1 MPILKLICGLMFGVL
16 IGMSWDVAAHP
27 LAPSL
32 LEIVEGST
40 GQTSVLWKTPL
51 ARVPGMALEPVLP
64 RQCQRVGEVVS
75 KGVGTARE
83 DRWQLTCDGLLVGS
97 LIEVRGISDL
107 QSNVILRVTLHD
119 GRNYQVVLNSESP
132 QFVVPEYPRISDVF
146 KNYVMMGVFHI
157 LTGWDHLLFVL
168 GLVLLVRNKKKLFWT
183 ITAFTVSH
191 SVTLSLA
198 ALGYIHVWS
207 AAVEALIALSILILA
222 IELTRSQACGATFFH
237 RYPWIMS
244 FSFGLLHGL
253 GFAGALAEVGLP
265 EGEIPMALF
274 SFSVG
279 IELGQLAFIAAI
291 LLAQSLW
298 SRIPAPQLLKKP
310 VLAVYT
316 IGSLSAFWLFERL
329 SVVLQ

>member
-1 MPILKLICGLMFGVL
+1 MPILKVFGCLIVGIFISV
-16 IGMSWDVAAHP
+16 SAAAHP

-32 LEIVEGST
+32 LEVVEST
-40 GQTSVLWKTPL
+40 PGESTVLWKTPL
-51 ARVPGMALEPVLP
+51 ARVPGVTLAPVLP
-64 RQCQRVGEVVS
+64 ETCQRLGEVIS
-75 KGVGTARE
+75 KAVGTARE
-83 DRWQLTCDGLLVGS
+83 DRWQVMCKAPLVGGT
-97 LIEVRGISDL
+97 IAVAGISSM
-107 QSNVILRVTLHD
+107 QSNVILRVALHD

-132 QFVVPEYPRISDVF
+132 QFVVPEHPRISDVF
-146 KNYVMMGVFHI
+146 KNYVMMGIFHI

-168 GLVLLVRNKKKLFWT
+168 GLILLVRNKKKLFWT

-207 AAVEALIALSILILA
+207 SAVEALIAFSILILA
-222 IELTRSQACGATFFH
+222 IELTRSQARGATFFH

-279 IELGQLAFIAAI
+279 IEMGQLAFIVAM

-298 SRIPAPQLLKKP
+298 SRIPMPQLLKKP

-316 IGSLSAFWLFERL
+316 IGSLSAFWVFERL